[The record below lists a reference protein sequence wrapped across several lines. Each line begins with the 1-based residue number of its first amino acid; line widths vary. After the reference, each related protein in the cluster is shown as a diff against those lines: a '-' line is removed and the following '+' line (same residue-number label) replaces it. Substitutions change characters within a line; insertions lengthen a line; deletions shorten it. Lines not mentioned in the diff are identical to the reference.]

1 MSLATQSPSG
11 VPAVSILVLSRF
23 TKVAGFSQPK
33 VLDETCFSFTRSG
46 TSLGPIIESL
56 GVVVIAGTP
65 FMEVN
70 DIAVRPV
77 KWQMIRLPGSGAP
90 FTLEAQVVGSGEF
103 VEAEIL
109 SDAPLD
115 SEYAMEIRN
124 DSSSVRQLTPSHL

>member
-1 MSLATQSPSG
+1 
-11 VPAVSILVLSRF
+11 
-23 TKVAGFSQPK
+23 
-33 VLDETCFSFTRSG
+33 
-46 TSLGPIIESL
+46 
-56 GVVVIAGTP
+56 
-65 FMEVN
+65 MEVN

-103 VEAEIL
+103 VEAEVL